1 MADVIKDAAQYLKQ
15 KNTQLQVKRSLDAGV
30 EPLHLKFLQ
39 INSCDT
45 NAPIAFRSFAIINSV
60 VEGHLVPRQYMNAM
74 ENTEMGI
81 RLAEWSIEEAFG
93 YITRL
98 VEEGVRF
105 KWLSVR
111 CPVRLVLEVDVY
123 AWIKTLMDKHKFEYP
138 DKLCLEFSSDLL
150 RTDGRLA
157 RRAVLDM
164 KLLGVKTLVSNC
176 GKQTCP
182 TSQFLKVPADM
193 ALLAPEITAWTGSRN
208 KPQFINT
215 LIPYINSMRVQVYAA
230 GVSNDEQIRLLNR
243 VDCVGYTVVN
253 DYKGKQN
260 IIGKLV
266 SFERILEIKN
276 EAEEDSFV

>member
-1 MADVIKDAAQYLKQ
+1 MENVVKDAAQYLKY
-15 KNTQLQVKRSLDAGV
+15 KNNKLQLQRSLEAGV
-30 EPLHLKFLQ
+30 EPLHLKYVQ

-45 NAPIAFRSFAIINSV
+45 NNPIAYRSFAIVNSV
-60 VEGHLVPRQYMNAM
+60 VLGHLAPKQYVSAM
-74 ENTEMGI
+74 ERTDMGI
-81 RLAEWSIEEAFG
+81 RLAEWSVEEAFG
-93 YITRL
+93 HINKL
-98 VEEGVRF
+98 IESGKKF

-111 CPVRLVLEVDVY
+111 CPVRLAMEVDVY
-123 AWIKTLMDKHKFEYP
+123 AWIKRLMDKHDFKHPE
-138 DKLCLEFSSDLL
+138 KLCLEFSSDLL
-150 RTDGRLA
+150 RADGRLA

-176 GKQTCP
+176 GRQSCP

-230 GVSNDEQIRLLNR
+230 GVENDEQIRLLNR
-243 VDCVGYTVVN
+243 VDCVGYTVAN

-266 SFERILEIKN
+266 SFERLLQIEN